1 MSEKENTG
9 STEVS
14 KARFVIVDADDA
26 EQRID
31 NYLLRVLNGVPKSRI
46 YKMLRKGEVRVNKG
60 RVKPTT
66 RLAAGDSVRIPPVYI
81 DERAAAAPPAS
92 ALATLKARV
101 LFEDKS
107 LLVINK
113 PSGMAVHGGSGLS
126 FGVIETLRSAGG
138 DWAGLGLAH
147 RLDRETSGV
156 LVLSKKRSALRA
168 LHAAFREDRVSKVY
182 QALVAGNW
190 QQGAMT
196 IDAPLAVNERRSGE
210 RHVSVAADGKPSITR
225 VSPIE
230 VRKAA
235 SLLTLRPE
243 SGRTHQIRV
252 HLQHM
257 GHPIAGD
264 SRYGDPAVNAEFR
277 ADGLK
282 RLFLHAQSIAFDD
295 GNGQEQLFSAPL
307 PERLQEYVVKILAR
321 PSVNTTRR
329 RKYLKS

>member
-9 STEVS
+9 SSQVS
-14 KARFVIVDADDA
+14 KARFVTATADDA
-26 EQRID
+26 DQRID

-46 YKMLRKGEVRVNKG
+46 YKMLRKGEVRINKG

-66 RLAAGDSVRIPPVYI
+66 RLQAGDTVRIPPVFV

-92 ALATLKARV
+92 ALEALKARV

-138 DWAGLGLAH
+138 EWSELGLAH

-156 LVLSKKRSALRA
+156 LVLSKRRSALRS

-190 QQGAMT
+190 QHGAMT

-210 RHVSVAADGKPSITR
+210 RHVSVAAGGKPSVTH
-225 VSPIE
+225 VTPVE

-235 SLLTLRPE
+235 SLLTLRPQ

-257 GHPIAGD
+257 QHPIACD
-264 SRYGDPAVNAEFR
+264 TRYGDPAMNAEFR

-307 PERLQEYVVKILAR
+307 PDRLQDYVVKILAR
-321 PSVNTTRR
+321 PGVNTTRR
-329 RKYLKS
+329 RKYVKT